1 MQLIA
6 FLIALNV
13 NATPDF
19 DREIKP
25 FIIRSCV
32 SCHNAE
38 SKRGGFRMDS
48 ARAILKGGNSGP
60 AVISGKSS
68 ESLVIHALTG
78 RENVEQMPP
87 KGPKLSKDEIGLL
100 KSWID
105 SGARLP
111 ASEVAAVDE
120 VRKITH
126 WSFLPVSN
134 PPVPSVSDQ
143 AWCKNP
149 IDNFIL
155 GRLSREKMTPSP
167 QADRST
173 LIRRV
178 SLDLTGI
185 PPTPLEVENFLNDK
199 SPNAY
204 EKVVDR
210 LLDSPHYGE
219 RWGRLWLDQARYA
232 DSNGYSIDGPRSI
245 WKYRDWV
252 ISSLNS
258 DMTFDRFSTLQLAG
272 DLFPGAT
279 LDDKVATGFH
289 RNTSINQEGG
299 IDKEQFRV
307 ESVVDRVNTTGTV
320 WLGLTVGCCQCHD
333 HKFDP
338 LSQKE
343 YYQLFA
349 FFNTVDEPN
358 LELAP
363 PEEIKK
369 RDKLKLELKRL
380 ETAQKQL
387 DPLTPAKIASLEL
400 KIQSRDR
407 ELLPPLINEIINIAP
422 NGRTPSQERLIDS
435 YFRQVNR
442 MSHLVG
448 ALFAS
453 NPFGAVT
460 QAIIHEKRAFL
471 DAEIFRVKE
480 EMPEIDSTLVVQE
493 MAKPRVTN
501 IHLGGEFTRKGALVD
516 SGVPQVLH
524 SLRNPND
531 RKANRIDFS
540 NWLFDKD
547 NTLTARVT
555 INRFWQVFFGVGIV
569 ETENDFGTQGTLPT
583 HPELLDWLS
592 TEFRNQ
598 GWSMKSIHRLMV
610 TSSTYM
616 QASKNRAE
624 FERIDA
630 RNRLLYRQ
638 NRIRLD
644 AEIVRDVGLASSG
657 LLYSRLGGPSVFP
670 PQAEG
675 VYSFTQVP
683 KNWKPNPGANR
694 YRRGMYTHFWRSAP
708 HPNLV
713 VFDAPD
719 AVSAC
724 TRRNR
729 SNTPLQALT
738 LLNDEAHVE
747 FARELGNR
755 LASFAS
761 NDIERINQAFL
772 ICLSRLPNPSEIE
785 IVTRLLRKNG
795 SANPGKSEW
804 FLVARALLNL
814 DEFITRE

>member
-1 MQLIA
+1 MNLIA
-6 FLIALNV
+6 FLISLNF
-13 NATPDF
+13 NLTPDF

-25 FIIRSCV
+25 FVVRSCV

-60 AVISGKSS
+60 AVLPGKSGDS
-68 ESLVIHALTG
+68 IIIHAVTG
-78 RENVEQMPP
+78 KENVEQMPP
-87 KGPKLSKDEIGLL
+87 KGAKLSKDEISLL
-100 KSWID
+100 RSWID
-105 SGARLP
+105 SGAKLP
-111 ASEVAAVDE
+111 ASEALAVED
-120 VRKITH
+120 VRKTTH
-126 WSFLPVSN
+126 WSFLPVTK
-134 PPVPSVSDQ
+134 PSLPIVADKE
-143 AWCKNP
+143 WCKNP
-149 IDNFIL
+149 IDYFVMS
-155 GRLSREKMTPSP
+155 RLAKDKMTPSA

-185 PPTPLEVENFLNDK
+185 PPTPIEVENFLNDK

-204 EKVVDR
+204 EKVVTR
-210 LLDSPHYGE
+210 LLDSPQYGE

-258 DMTFDRFSTLQLAG
+258 DMPFDRFSTLQLAG
-272 DLFPGAT
+272 DLVAGAT
-279 LDDKVATGFH
+279 FDDKVATGFH

-343 YYQLFA
+343 YYQFFA

-363 PEEIKK
+363 SDEIKK
-369 RDKLKLELKRL
+369 RDKLKLHLKKL
-380 ETAQKQL
+380 EASQKQL
-387 DPLTPAKIASLEL
+387 DPLTPAKITTLEL
-400 KIQSRDR
+400 KIQSKDR
-407 ELLPPLINEIINIAP
+407 EFLPPVINEILGIAP
-422 NGRTPSQERLIDS
+422 NGRTPSQERNIDA
-435 YFRQVNR
+435 YFRQVDR
-442 MSHLVG
+442 MRHIVG
-448 ALFAS
+448 MVFAPNAFAAL
-453 NPFGAVT
+453 T
-460 QAIIHEKRAFL
+460 QGIINDKRATV
-471 DAEIFRVKE
+471 DEKIYKTKE
-480 EMPEIDSTLVVQE
+480 EIPEIDSTLVVQE
-493 MAKPRVTN
+493 MAKPRATN
-501 IHLGGEFTRKGALVD
+501 IHLGGEFTRKGAPVE

-524 SLRNPND
+524 ALRSPKPN
-531 RKANRIDFS
+531 RMDFS

-547 NTLTARVT
+547 NPLTARVT
-555 INRFWQVFFGVGIV
+555 VNRFWQVFFGVGIV
-569 ETENDFGTQGTLPT
+569 ETENDFGTQGSMPT
-583 HPELLDWLS
+583 HPELLDWLA

-598 GWSMKSIHRLMV
+598 GWSMKSMHRLMV
-610 TSSTYM
+610 TSATYM
-616 QASKNRAE
+616 QASKSRPE
-624 FERIDA
+624 YEKIDA

-657 LLYSRLGGPSVFP
+657 LLYTKIGGASVFP

-683 KNWKPNPGANR
+683 KNWKPNSGSNR
-694 YRRGMYTHFWRSAP
+694 YRRGMYTYFWRSAP

-719 AVSAC
+719 AVSSC

-747 FARELGNR
+747 FAKELGNR
-755 LASFAS
+755 LASFS
-761 NDIERINQAFL
+761 SSDIERINQAFL
-772 ICLSRLPNPSEIE
+772 ICLARLPKPSEIE
-785 IVTRLLRKNG
+785 VVVRLLQQNG
-795 SANPGKSEW
+795 SAISTNSDW

>member
-1 MQLIA
+1 MHLIA
-6 FLIALNV
+6 FLISLNF
-13 NATPDF
+13 NLTPDF
-19 DREIKP
+19 DRDIKP
-25 FIIRSCV
+25 FVVRSCV
-32 SCHNAE
+32 SCHNSE

-48 ARAILKGGNSGP
+48 ARAMLKGGNSGP
-60 AVISGKSS
+60 AVLPGKSS
-68 ESLVIHALTG
+68 DSLIIHAVTG
-78 RENVEQMPP
+78 KENVEQMPP
-87 KGPKLSKDEIGLL
+87 KGAKLSKDEISLL
-100 KSWID
+100 RSWID
-105 SGARLP
+105 SGAKLP
-111 ASEVAAVDE
+111 ASEVVAVE
-120 VRKITH
+120 EGKKSTH
-126 WSFLPVSN
+126 WSFLPVAN
-134 PPVPSVSDQ
+134 PPLPIVSNKD
-143 AWCKNP
+143 WCKNP
-149 IDNFIL
+149 IDYFIMS
-155 GRLSREKMTPSP
+155 RLAKDKMTPSVE
-167 QADRST
+167 ADRST

-204 EKVVDR
+204 EKVVAR
-210 LLDSPHYGE
+210 LLDSPQYGE

-252 ISSLNS
+252 ISALNS
-258 DMTFDRFSTLQLAG
+258 DMPFDRFSTLQLAG
-272 DLFPGAT
+272 DLVAGAT
-279 LDDKVATGFH
+279 FNDKVATGFH

-343 YYQLFA
+343 YYQFFA

-363 PEEIKK
+363 QNEIKK
-369 RDKLKLELKRL
+369 RDKLKLHLKKL
-380 ETAQKQL
+380 EASQKQL
-387 DPLTPAKIASLEL
+387 DPLTPVKIASLEL
-400 KIQSRDR
+400 KIQSKER
-407 ELLPPLINEIINIAP
+407 ELLPPLIDEIIGIAP
-422 NGRTPSQERLIDS
+422 NGRTPSQERIIDA

-442 MSHLVG
+442 MGHMVG
-448 ALFAS
+448 MVFAPNAFAAL
-453 NPFGAVT
+453 T
-460 QAIIHEKRAFL
+460 QGIINDRRATV
-471 DAEIFRVKE
+471 DAEIYKTKE
-480 EMPEIDSTLVVQE
+480 EIPEIDSTLVVQE
-493 MAKPRVTN
+493 MAKARPTN
-501 IHLGGEFTRKGALVD
+501 IHLGGEFTRKGALVE

-524 SLRNPND
+524 SLRSPKPN
-531 RKANRIDFS
+531 RMDFS
-540 NWLFDKD
+540 TWLFDKD
-547 NTLTARVT
+547 NPLTSRVT
-555 INRFWQVFFGVGIV
+555 VNRFWQVFFGVGIV
-569 ETENDFGTQGTLPT
+569 ETENDFGTQGSMPT
-583 HPELLDWLS
+583 HPELLDWLA

-598 GWSMKSIHRLMV
+598 GWSMKSMHRLMV
-610 TSSTYM
+610 TSATYM
-616 QASKNRAE
+616 QASKSRPE
-624 FERIDA
+624 YEKIDA
-630 RNRLLYRQ
+630 RNRMLYRQ

-657 LLYSRLGGPSVFP
+657 LLYSKIGGASVFP

-683 KNWKPNPGANR
+683 KNWKPNSGANR
-694 YRRGMYTHFWRSAP
+694 YRRGMYTYFWRSAP

-719 AVSAC
+719 AVSSC

-747 FARELGNR
+747 FAKELGNR
-755 LASFAS
+755 IASYPAS
-761 NDIERINQAFL
+761 DIERINQAFL
-772 ICLSRLPNPSEIE
+772 ICFARLPKASEVE
-785 IVTRLLRKNG
+785 IVTRLLHQNS
-795 SANPGKSEW
+795 SANSSPSDW

>member
-1 MQLIA
+1 MMNLVA
-6 FLIALNV
+6 FLITLNF
-13 NATPDF
+13 NLTPDF

-25 FIIRSCV
+25 FVVRSCV

-60 AVISGKSS
+60 AVFPGKSGD
-68 ESLVIHALTG
+68 SLIIHALTG
-78 RENVEQMPP
+78 KEDVEQMPP
-87 KGPKLSKDEIGLL
+87 KGQKLSKDEITLL
-100 KSWID
+100 RSWID

-111 ASEVAAVDE
+111 VSETFVVDD
-120 VRKITH
+120 VKNNKH
-126 WSFLPVSN
+126 WSFLPIAK
-134 PPVPSVSDQ
+134 PSLPTVANQD
-143 AWCKNP
+143 WCKNP
-149 IDNFIL
+149 IDYFVMS
-155 GRLSREKMTPSP
+155 RLAKDKMTPSA

-185 PPTPLEVENFLNDK
+185 NPTPLEVENFLNDQ

-204 EKVVDR
+204 EKVVAR
-210 LLDSPHYGE
+210 LLDSPQYGE

-252 ISSLNS
+252 INALNS
-258 DMTFDRFSTLQLAG
+258 DMPFDQFSTLQLAG
-272 DLFPGAT
+272 DLVANAT
-279 LDDKVATGFH
+279 LNDKVATGFH

-343 YYQLFA
+343 YYQFFA

-363 PEEIKK
+363 LNEIKK
-369 RDKLKLELKRL
+369 RDKLKLHLKKL
-380 ETAQKQL
+380 EASQKQL
-387 DPLTPAKIASLEL
+387 GSLTPAKIASLEL
-400 KIQSRDR
+400 KIQSKER
-407 ELLPPLINEIINIAP
+407 EILPPLINEIIGIAP
-422 NGRTPSQERLIDS
+422 NGRTPSQERDIDF
-435 YFRQVNR
+435 YFRQVDR
-442 MSHLVG
+442 MSHMVG
-448 ALFAS
+448 IIFSPNTFAAL
-453 NPFGAVT
+453 T
-460 QAIIHEKRAFL
+460 QAVINDRRALL
-471 DAEIFRVKE
+471 DAEIYKTKAE
-480 EMPEIDSTLVVQE
+480 IPEIDSTLVVQE
-493 MAKPRVTN
+493 MANPRPTN
-501 IHLGGEFTRKGALVD
+501 IHLGGEFTRKGAPVE

-524 SLRNPND
+524 SLRSPKPN
-531 RKANRIDFS
+531 RMDFS
-540 NWLFDKD
+540 KWLFDKD
-547 NTLTARVT
+547 NPLTSRVT
-555 INRFWQVFFGVGIV
+555 VNRFWQVFFGVGIV
-569 ETENDFGTQGTLPT
+569 ETENDFGTQGSLPT
-583 HPELLDWLS
+583 HPELLDWLA

-598 GWSMKSIHRLMV
+598 GWSMKSMHRLMV
-610 TSSTYM
+610 TSATYM
-616 QASKNRAE
+616 QASKSRPE
-624 FERIDA
+624 YEKIDA
-630 RNRLLYRQ
+630 RNHMLYRQ

-644 AEIVRDVGLASSG
+644 AELVRDVGLASSG
-657 LLYSRLGGPSVFP
+657 LLYSKIGGASVFP
-670 PQAEG
+670 PQPEG

-683 KNWKPNPGANR
+683 KNWKSNSGVNR

-719 AVSAC
+719 AVSSC

-747 FARELGNR
+747 FARELGNK
-755 LASFAS
+755 LAAYSS
-761 NDIERINQAFL
+761 SDVERINHAFM
-772 ICLSRLPNPSEIE
+772 ICFARLPKLSELE
-785 IVTRLLRKNG
+785 IVKQLLYQNG
-795 SANPGKSEW
+795 SLNSSQADW
-804 FLVARALLNL
+804 FMVARALLNL